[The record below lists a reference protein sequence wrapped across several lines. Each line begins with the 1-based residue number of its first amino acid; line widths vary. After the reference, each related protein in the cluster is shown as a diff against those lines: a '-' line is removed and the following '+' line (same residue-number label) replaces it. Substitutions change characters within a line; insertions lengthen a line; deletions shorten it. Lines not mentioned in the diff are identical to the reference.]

1 MSMWLAIPLPE
12 GVRIIKVRDIQ
23 EFLVQKDKTNKF
35 TLKIRYNNEVI
46 DVQKDI
52 GEETITIIMYDVM
65 KYSSTDLNK
74 PEIVEITAD
83 KVEIKPFD

>member
-1 MSMWLAIPLPE
+1 MWLAIPLPE

-35 TLKIRYNNEVI
+35 TLKVRCNNEII

-74 PEIVEITAD
+74 PEIVEISAD

>member
-1 MSMWLAIPLPE
+1 
-12 GVRIIKVRDIQ
+12 IKVRDIQ

-35 TLKIRYNNEVI
+35 TLKVRCNNEII

-52 GEETITIIMYDVM
+52 SEETITIIMYDVM

-74 PEIVEITAD
+74 PEIVEISAD